1 MQSYRGLFKMTFKGE
16 LQYRAKA
23 ISGVTTQFF
32 WGIMYIYL
40 YTAFMGGNVV
50 EGFSISQMASF
61 IWLGQAF
68 FVLRYID
75 LPKKCASEIENG
87 DVCYKFIRPLNL
99 YNQWYFEH
107 LGYKLSATMLRFFP
121 ILIISILLP
130 SSIGLSAPVS
140 FTAFG
145 LFVITLI
152 IGALMASAISM
163 IIVYLTFKTQSAKGT
178 QTIVN
183 TLCSILGGFYI
194 PIPLMPKSIQNVL
207 NYLPFRY
214 IIDLPFRIYIGNV
227 DIKNAIIFA
236 LISLSWLI
244 ILIALGKLLLKKALK
259 KTIIQG
265 G

>member
-1 MQSYRGLFKMTFKGE
+1 MQSYRGLFKMSFKGE
-16 LQYRAKA
+16 LQYRGKA
-23 ISGVTTQFF
+23 ISGIATQFF
-32 WGIMYIYL
+32 WGVMYIYL
-40 YTAFMGGNVV
+40 YIAFMGGNVID
-50 EGFSISQMASF
+50 GFSIPQMASF

-75 LPKKCASEIENG
+75 LPKKCAREIENG
-87 DVCYKFIRPLNL
+87 DVCYKFVRPINL

-107 LGYKLSATMLRFFP
+107 LGYKISATLLRFLP
-121 ILIISILLP
+121 IILISALLP
-130 SSIGLSAPVS
+130 SNIGLSLPVS
-140 FTAFG
+140 FVAFL
-145 LFVITLI
+145 LFLVTLI
-152 IGALMASAISM
+152 IGGLMASAISM
-163 IIVYLTFKTQSAKGT
+163 IVVYLTFKTQSAKGT

-194 PIPLMPKSIQNVL
+194 PIPLMPEALQNVL

-227 DIKNAIIFA
+227 DIKNALIFT

-244 ILIALGKLLLKKALK
+244 ILVGLGKLLLKKALK
-259 KTIIQG
+259 KTVIQG